1 MEFPFGGFIMSEIRV
16 RFAPSPT
23 GSLHI
28 GGARTALFNWLFARH
43 HGGKLVLRIDD
54 TDTTRSTDASRRQ
67 ILSSLKWLGLDWDEG
82 PEAGGPHA
90 PYYQSQR
97 FELYRKAAARL
108 VAEGKAY
115 YCYCAPEELELRRK
129 EALAERKDPRY
140 DGRCRRLA
148 PDARSRMET
157 EGRKPVI
164 RLQIPESGETVVHDC
179 VRGDVS
185 FANELLDDFVIMKSN
200 GVPTYNFATVVDDLE
215 MRITHI
221 LRAEEHLSNTPRQ
234 ILVYQAMGLPL
245 PVFAHVSMILAPDRS
260 KLSKR
265 HGATSV
271 EEFMEQGYLP
281 EALVN
286 YLALLG
292 WSPNGD
298 EEILSRKE
306 MVRQFSL
313 EDLGKNAAIY
323 DLKKLTWINGH
334 YLNESDLDRVT
345 GQVIP
350 LLKEQKLIPEKFSHS
365 FYLYIRNV
373 VGTVR
378 SRTKTVNEIV
388 DASTYFFRD
397 DFAYDEKGVRK
408 YFSEPVVAGVLRK
421 ARQRLERLEPFNVE
435 TTEDAYRKLT
445 EELGIKTGE
454 LFHPTR
460 LALSGRTMTPG
471 LFEIMMTLGKARTLQ
486 RLDRAVAFIG
496 QLEIETV

>member
-1 MEFPFGGFIMSEIRV
+1 MNDIRV

-23 GSLHI
+23 GNLHI

-43 HGGKLVLRIDD
+43 NGGKLVLRIDD

-67 ILSSLKWLGLDWDEG
+67 ILSALKWLGLDWDEG
-82 PEAGGPHA
+82 PEVGGPHG

-97 FELYRKAAARL
+97 YELYRKTAEQL

-115 YCYCAPEELELRRK
+115 YCYCSPEELELRRK

-140 DGRCRRLA
+140 DGRCRHLT
-148 PDARSRMET
+148 PDQRSLMES

-164 RLQIPESGETVVHDC
+164 RLQVPESGETVVHDYI
-179 VRGDVS
+179 RGDVS

-200 GVPTYNFATVVDDLE
+200 GVPTYNFATVVDDSE

-234 ILVYQAMGLPL
+234 ILVYQAMGRPL

-271 EEFMEQGYLP
+271 EEFKEQGYLP

-292 WSPNGD
+292 WSPDGD
-298 EEILSRKE
+298 EEILSLE
-306 MVRQFSL
+306 NMVRQFSL
-313 EDLGKNAAIY
+313 EHLGKNAAIY
-323 DLKKLTWINGH
+323 DIKKLAWINGH
-334 YLNESDLDRVT
+334 YLNEADLSQVT
-345 GQVIP
+345 DQVIP
-350 LLKEQKLIPEKFSHS
+350 LLKELKFIPEKISHS
-365 FYLYIRNV
+365 SYLYILNV

-378 SRTKTVNEIV
+378 SRVKTVNEIA
-388 DASTYFFRD
+388 DASTYFFKD
-397 DFAYDEKGVRK
+397 DFTYDEKGIRK
-408 YFSEPVVAGVLRK
+408 HFSKPGVAELLSN
-421 ARQRLERLEPFNVE
+421 ARQRLEQLEPFNLE
-435 TTEDAYRKLT
+435 TTEDVYRKLT
-445 EELGIKTGE
+445 EALGIKTGE

-471 LFEIMMTLGKARTLQ
+471 LFEIMVTLGKEKTLQ
-486 RLDRAVAFIG
+486 RLDRAIAFIG
-496 QLEIETV
+496 QLVIKTV